1 MKMSLYKWACRLS
14 NSKRFANLKLD
25 KEYSGAEHC
34 FRVAILAMTLA
45 DDYQNRTG
53 KKLNVE
59 EILRKALLHDI
70 EEAILGDI
78 PTPVKNRSQDFKNE
92 YKKLAEVVMTQD
104 ILPDSP
110 MPELYL
116 KLWKEDKDG
125 ESGEII
131 ILADALEALSTA
143 YYELKRGNM
152 SLKKAFKN
160 LRANIES
167 EKIQTLMKKYPLSIE
182 FYNRHI
188 NLPKTLQKWID
199 SSSDEYE
206 Y

>member
-1 MKMSLYKWACRLS
+1 MSLYKWACRLS

-59 EILRKALLHDI
+59 EILRKAILHDI

-92 YKKLAEVVMTQD
+92 YKKLAEVVMNED
-104 ILPDSP
+104 ILPHSP
-110 MPELYL
+110 NPETYL

-125 ESGEII
+125 ESGEVI
-131 ILADALEALSTA
+131 ILADGLEALSTA

-160 LRANIES
+160 LKATMES
-167 EKIQTLMKKYPLSIE
+167 EKLQILMDKYPLARE